1 MFYSFDSTI
10 NGIKFDFLL
19 NNNDKTWPVSELPF
33 NKRKIINDPVL
44 GFISFPFEIIY
55 DLVEHPYFQR
65 LRRIKQLGLTNYVY
79 PGTNHTRFQ
88 HALGA
93 CYLMGSAIQVIR
105 SKGHDITGEEAE
117 AVMIAILLHDIG
129 HGPFSHAL
137 ENSIIS
143 DLQHEE
149 LSLLFM
155 EQMNDAFSGRLDLAI
170 EIFKNRYHKRF
181 LHQLVSSQLDM
192 DRLDYLRRDSFFSG
206 VTEGVIGSDRIIK
219 MLNVKDDQLVIDI
232 KGIYSIEKFLI
243 ARRLM
248 YWQVYFHKT
257 VISAESLLVMILKRA
272 KELAMSGTN
281 LFTTPALG
289 YFLSH
294 AISGKDFSSIDK
306 ARLIMLFSRLD
317 DNDVIASSKVWCDH
331 DDKILSALCD
341 KLVNRRLFRIEMRK
355 ETFSDERIELVKNL
369 IMEKYGITENEARYF
384 YVNGS
389 ISNHAYN
396 YMDDRIKI
404 MQKNGDTVDITE
416 ASDMLNVSVFSSNV
430 TKHFLCYPK
439 EFKHTF

>member
-1 MFYSFDSTI
+1 MS
-10 NGIKFDFLL
+10 LL
-19 NNNDKTWPVSELPF
+19 PV

-44 GFISFPFEIIY
+44 GFISFPFELIY
-55 DLVEHPYFQR
+55 DLVEHPYIQR
-65 LRRIKQLGLTNYVY
+65 ARRIKQLGLTNYVY

-105 SKGHDITGEEAE
+105 SKGHDITDEEAE
-117 AVMIAILLHDIG
+117 AVMAAILLHDTG

-137 ENSIIS
+137 ENSIIQGI
-143 DLQHEE
+143 QHEE
-149 LSLLFM
+149 LSLRFM
-155 EQMNDAFSGRLDLAI
+155 EKLNDEFEGKLDLAI
-170 EIFKNRYHKRF
+170 RIFNNDYPKRF

-257 VISAESLLVMILKRA
+257 VIAAESLLVTILQRA
-272 KELAMSGTN
+272 KELAMNGSK
-281 LFTTPALG
+281 LFATPALA
-289 YFLSH
+289 YFLH
-294 AISGKDFSSIDK
+294 HNITGKEFLSPGRDQLIERFSK
-306 ARLIMLFSRLD
+306 LD
-317 DNDVIASSKVWCDH
+317 DNDIITSAKVWCEAEDR
-331 DDKILSALCD
+331 ILSTLCLH
-341 KLVNRRLFRIEMRK
+341 LVNRKLFRIEMRREGFDTARVALLK
-355 ETFSDERIELVKNL
+355 EKIAAHYHIEPEDTRFFLVNGEISNDAYNYLDERIQ
-369 IMEKYGITENEARYF
+369 IMYKDGT
-384 YVNGS
+384 
-389 ISNHAYN
+389 
-396 YMDDRIKI
+396 
-404 MQKNGDTVDITE
+404 TVDITE
-416 ASDMLNVSVFSSNV
+416 ASDMLNANVFSGTI

-439 EFKHTF
+439 ELAL